1 MGRVHCDMVHALG
14 LALIVAA
21 ACGSHDQRTAT
32 RTAESATT
40 RAPHGANA
48 GATMTPPPQDS
59 SRHLDLASPTL
70 TQALG
75 AEGAL
80 VRDAKFVQVDVSSV
94 INPKRRTVTIA
105 VDYAPPTGPRVHL
118 GSFSLFP
125 ADNPGKFIIATQGK
139 LRPEGSVVL
148 TLQPPPNAT
157 IADTVRLVIRSIR
170 LSTR

>member
-1 MGRVHCDMVHALG
+1 MVHGLG

-21 ACGSHDQRTAT
+21 ACGPQDQRTAT
-32 RTAESATT
+32 RAESAAT
-40 RAPHGANA
+40 RAPRRENA

-70 TQALG
+70 IHSLAAG
-75 AEGAL
+75 GAL
-80 VRDAKFVQVDVSSV
+80 VGDAKFIDVDVSSV
-94 INPKRRTVTIA
+94 VNPKRRTVTIA

-125 ADNPGKFIIATQGK
+125 ADNPGKFIVATQGK